1 MMQLGFVTAILPEL
15 TLDEVISIGQ
25 RIGYRYIEVM
35 CWPPSK
41 ADRRYAG
48 VTHLNVADLSES
60 HIAAVRKKLSDSNMA
75 ISGLGYYPNC
85 LSHNHEE
92 AERAV
97 EHLKQVIAAAPLL
110 GLTVVNT
117 FIGRD
122 HTQSVEA
129 NWPRMLQ
136 TWKPIVDLA
145 EKHGVRIGI
154 ENCPMLFT
162 QDEWP
167 GGKNLA
173 SSPAIWRRLFGELS
187 SPNLGL
193 NYDPS
198 HLVFQKMDYLKPIRD
213 FIDRI
218 FHVHAKDV
226 RVDQHSLDD
235 YGTLAY
241 PNLYHRPKLPGLGDI
256 DWGKFFSVLGDA
268 GYQGPVCV
276 EVEDRAYEASL
287 GHRVESL
294 AQSYRYL
301 SQFVP
306 V

>member
-41 ADRRYAG
+41 ADRRYSG

-60 HIAAVRKKLSDSNMA
+60 HIASIQKKLSDSNMA

-92 AERAV
+92 AERSV

-173 SSPAIWRRLFGELS
+173 SSPAIWRRLFAELS

>member
-1 MMQLGFVTAILPEL
+1 
-15 TLDEVISIGQ
+15 
-25 RIGYRYIEVM
+25 
-35 CWPPSK
+35 
-41 ADRRYAG
+41 
-48 VTHLNVADLSES
+48 VADLSES
-60 HIAAVRKKLSDSNMA
+60 HIAAIQKKLSDSNMA

-92 AERAV
+92 AERSV

-173 SSPAIWRRLFGELS
+173 SSPAIWRRLFAELS

-198 HLVFQKMDYLKPIRD
+198 HLVFQKMDYLKPMRD

>member
-41 ADRRYAG
+41 ADRRYSG

-60 HIAAVRKKLSDSNMA
+60 HIAAIQKKLSDSNMA

-92 AERAV
+92 AERSV

-173 SSPAIWRRLFGELS
+173 SSPAIWRRLFAELS

-198 HLVFQKMDYLKPIRD
+198 HLVFQKMDYLKPMRD

>member
-1 MMQLGFVTAILPEL
+1 
-15 TLDEVISIGQ
+15 
-25 RIGYRYIEVM
+25 
-35 CWPPSK
+35 
-41 ADRRYAG
+41 
-48 VTHLNVADLSES
+48 
-60 HIAAVRKKLSDSNMA
+60 
-75 ISGLGYYPNC
+75 
-85 LSHNHEE
+85 
-92 AERAV
+92 
-97 EHLKQVIAAAPLL
+97 LKQVIAAAPLL

-173 SSPAIWRRLFGELS
+173 SSPAIWRRLFAELS

-198 HLVFQKMDYLKPIRD
+198 HLVFQKMDYLKPMRD

>member
-41 ADRRYAG
+41 ADRRYSG